1 MAFEHKPK
9 LPTREP
15 RKLFDVSYTMR
26 MAGADNARRL
36 TGCLIIS
43 PKVLK
48 ESDVAI
54 GDRYAVFVG
63 KGADAGKLQLNF
75 KCNLRYRDLYLRA
88 EQQGK
93 PYAMALTMKLPTPLD
108 LDRKIRE
115 CEYTWVEDK
124 VLQITLP
131 FDVVEDEPESIYDQD
146 DEDWPV
152 DRDED

>member
-1 MAFEHKPK
+1 MTFEHIPK

-15 RKLFDVSYTMR
+15 RKLYDVSYTLR

-36 TGCLIIS
+36 TGCIIIQ
-43 PKVLK
+43 PWVLK
-48 ESDVAI
+48 PEDVCI
-54 GDRYAVFVG
+54 GDTLAVFVG
-63 KGADAGKLQLNF
+63 KGSDTGKIQLNF
-75 KCNLRYRDLYLRA
+75 KCNLRFRDLKLRA
-88 EQQGK
+88 EQPGK
-93 PYAMALTMKLPTPLD
+93 PKAMVLSMKIPTPLD

-115 CEYTWVEDK
+115 CEYTWVENK